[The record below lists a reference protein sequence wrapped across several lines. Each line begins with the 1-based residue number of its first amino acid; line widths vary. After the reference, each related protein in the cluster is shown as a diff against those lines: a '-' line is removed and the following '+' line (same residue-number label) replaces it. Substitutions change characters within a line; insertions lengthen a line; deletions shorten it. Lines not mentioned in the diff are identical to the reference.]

1 MTARLRNFFAFMAFT
16 TLSIRPL
23 CSAIRSPICYHD
35 VGATNGRRVQKKV
48 HLASLAVGAD
58 SDVTRA
64 EPGMSGSLL
73 LPASLH
79 H

>member
-1 MTARLRNFFAFMAFT
+1 MTARLRNFLAFMAFT

-23 CSAIRSPICYHD
+23 CSAIRSPICYLFD
-35 VGATNGRRVQKKV
+35 VLQTVAGTRKV
-48 HLASLAVGAD
+48 HLTSLAVGAD

>member
-1 MTARLRNFFAFMAFT
+1 MAFT

-23 CSAIRSPICYHD
+23 CSSIRSPICYHYD
-35 VGATNGRRVQKKV
+35 VRTQTVAGSRKV

>member
-1 MTARLRNFFAFMAFT
+1 MAFIAFA
-16 TLSIRPL
+16 TLSIRQFAL
-23 CSAIRSPICYHD
+23 RFCFLDD
-35 VGATNGRRVQKKV
+35 VRNQTVTGTRKV